1 MLCSTFL
8 LFLIHLAVG
17 SLNEGWHIYKIV
29 EPVVST
35 AVAFLALASSDPA
48 IDPEFSWYLI
58 SSYRTIRGK
67 NLKNAWQVAENE
79 ETG

>member
-1 MLCSTFL
+1 MLRSTFL

-35 AVAFLALASSDPA
+35 AVAFLALASSDLA
-48 IDPEFSWYLI
+48 IDPEFSWWPI
-58 SSYRTIRGK
+58 SSHRTIRGR
-67 NLKNAWQVAENE
+67 NLRNVWQVVENE
-79 ETG
+79 ATG

>member
-8 LFLIHLAVG
+8 VLLIHPGLW

-29 EPVVST
+29 EPVILIGV
-35 AVAFLALASSDPA
+35 VFLVLAFSDLA

-58 SSYRTIRGK
+58 LSYWMIRGK
-67 NLKNAWQVAENE
+67 NLKNAWQVIQNE